1 MISQLEQR
9 EGEVRQ
15 LRGERRTVDEAVEE
29 LRTMLMQSVAERTR
43 LAGALAGRPM
53 YSNSLITTR
62 FNPTEQDHLKSC
74 DRK

>member
-1 MISQLEQR
+1 MLVQLEQR

-43 LAGALAGRPM
+43 LAGVFSHGHAHHQ
-53 YSNSLITTR
+53 YSPWIQS
-62 FNPTEQDHLKSC
+62 
-74 DRK
+74 